1 MKLRFEKQ
9 NLLLSVNEETLIA
22 SAQRIKSKAKIAP
35 IVFNYR
41 FRSLERMNEFLEEY
55 ISRNEK
61 AAMEREAIKNQKKLA
76 SEKFEHQF
84 KIGDILYESWGYE
97 QTNVKYF
104 QIVGFK
110 GKSAILRQIVKN
122 YVKDTSWA
130 SAMVEPLKDQF
141 ISEPFM
147 KRISANVSYN
157 GSISYN
163 IKMGDVIGWLYLHK
177 DGQQNYCSWYA

>member
-9 NLLLSVNEETLIA
+9 NLLLSVDQEKLIA
-22 SAQRIKSKAKIAP
+22 SAQRIKSKAKFPP

-41 FRSLERMNEFLEEY
+41 FRSLDRMNEFLEEY

-61 AAMEREAIKNQKKLA
+61 AEMERQEIKNKKKEA
-76 SEKFEHQF
+76 AAKFEHDF
-84 KIGDILYESWGYE
+84 KVGQILYESWGYE
-97 QTNVKYF
+97 QTNIKYY

-110 GKSAILRQIVKN
+110 GKSAILSQIAKN

-130 SAMVEPLKDQF
+130 SAMVEPVRDAF
-141 ISEPFM
+141 IGSLFQ
-147 KRISANVSYN
+147 KRISPSVSYN

-163 IKMGDVIGWLYLHK
+163 IKMGDVIGWLYSHK
-177 DGQQNYCSWYA
+177 EGQQNYCSWYA